1 MFHYNA
7 RQLTFVVFPSSLA
20 GPRQVSEM
28 SITNKTEGSLTQL
41 TFCHKRRM
49 PRRKTC
55 LKKGRRGKPLLA
67 HTQYILLE
75 NNHLRKKPK
84 VYRSNKVSTG
94 LHLKFGQ
101 LVILPGWIFLHLPL

>member
-20 GPRQVSEM
+20 GPRQVSER

-41 TFCHKRRM
+41 TFSHKRRM

-55 LKKGRRGKPLLA
+55 LKKDRRGKPLLA
-67 HTQYILLE
+67 IYII
-75 NNHLRKKPK
+75 HSLRRQPPSKEAQSIQK
-84 VYRSNKVSTG
+84 
-94 LHLKFGQ
+94 
-101 LVILPGWIFLHLPL
+101 